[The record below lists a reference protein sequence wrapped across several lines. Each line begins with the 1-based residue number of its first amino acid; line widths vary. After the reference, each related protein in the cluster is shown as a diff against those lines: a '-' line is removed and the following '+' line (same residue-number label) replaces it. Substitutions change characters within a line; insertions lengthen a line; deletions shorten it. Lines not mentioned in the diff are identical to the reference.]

1 MIKSMTGYGRAK
13 SVLDG
18 KNFVVETKSVN
29 HRNMEIIVRL
39 PGILNALEIEIKKK
53 INEIIFRGR
62 VEVNIRT
69 ETDLSS
75 ELEEKL
81 YVNLPLIRTY
91 YSLLNQIRDEL
102 DLKEEITLDMLSRLN
117 NAFYYPETELNL
129 EETWK
134 HLEKILGEAIDSLV
148 EMREKEG
155 ELLYRDFI
163 SRADTIKNFLSTL
176 KSRAPHVIL
185 EYKKRLEERVA
196 ELTDSLDIDESRMSQ
211 EIAIMTEKSDIT
223 EEIVRF
229 ESHLIQFREM
239 LESVGAVGRKMDFLL
254 QEMHREINTIGSKS
268 NDFEISLNVIEIK
281 SELAKMRE
289 QAQNV
294 E

>member
-18 KNFVVETKSVN
+18 KNFVVEIKSVN

-39 PGILNALEIEIKKK
+39 PSILNALEIDIKKK
-53 INEIIFRGR
+53 ITERIFRGR
-62 VEVNIRT
+62 AEVNIRT
-69 ETDLSS
+69 ETDLSKG
-75 ELEEKL
+75 LEEKL
-81 YVNLPLIRTY
+81 HVNLPLIRTY
-91 YSLLNQIRDEL
+91 YSLLNKIRDEL
-102 DLKEEITLDMLSRLN
+102 DLKDEITLNMISNLKD
-117 NAFYYPETELNL
+117 AFYYPETELNL

-134 HLEKILGEAIDSLV
+134 HLEKTLGEAIDSLL
-148 EMREKEG
+148 EMRETEG
-155 ELLYRDFI
+155 KLLYGDFI
-163 SRADTIKNFLSTL
+163 LRADTIKTFLSTL
-176 KSRAPHVIL
+176 ESRAPHVVL
-185 EYKKRLEERVA
+185 EYKKRMEERVA
-196 ELTDSLDIDESRMSQ
+196 ELTDSLDIDESRMNQ

-229 ESHLIQFREM
+229 ESHLAQFREM
-239 LESVGAVGRKMDFLL
+239 LESDGAVGRKMDFVL

-268 NDFEISLNVIEIK
+268 NDVEISLNVIEIK

>member
-13 SVLDG
+13 SNLDD

-53 INEIIFRGR
+53 INERIFRGR

-69 ETDLSS
+69 EADFSGGH
-75 ELEEKL
+75 EETL
-81 YVNLPLIRTY
+81 HINLPLIRTY
-91 YSLLNQIRDEL
+91 YSLLNQLRDEL
-102 DLKEEITLDMLSRLN
+102 DFKEEVTLDMISRLKD
-117 NAFYYPETELNL
+117 AFYYPETELNM
-129 EETWK
+129 EELWM
-134 HLEKILGEAIDSLV
+134 HLEKTLGEALDSLV
-148 EMREKEG
+148 EMRKKEG

-163 SRADTIKNFLSTL
+163 SRADTIKNFLSTV
-176 KSRAPHVIL
+176 KSRAPHVIV

-196 ELTDSLDIDESRMSQ
+196 ELTDSLDIDESRLSQ
-211 EIAIMTEKSDIT
+211 EVAIMTEKSDIT

-229 ESHLIQFREM
+229 ESHLSQFRKM
-239 LESVGAVGRKMDFLL
+239 LENDGAVGRKMDFLL

-268 NDFEISLNVIEIK
+268 SDVEISMNVIEIK

>member
-1 MIKSMTGYGRAK
+1 MTGYGRAK
-13 SVLDG
+13 SVLDD

-39 PGILNALEIEIKKK
+39 PSILNALEVEIKKK
-53 INEIIFRGR
+53 MNERIFRGR

-69 ETDLSS
+69 EADLSMG
-75 ELEEKL
+75 LEEKL
-81 YVNLPLIRTY
+81 HVNLPLIRTY
-91 YSLLNQIRDEL
+91 YSLLNQIKDEL
-102 DLKEEITLDMLSRLN
+102 DFKEEITLNMISNLKD
-117 NAFYYPETELNL
+117 AFYYPETELDM
-129 EETWK
+129 EVTWK
-134 HLEKILGEAIDSLV
+134 HLEKTLSEAIDSLV
-148 EMREKEG
+148 EMRKKEG
-155 ELLYRDFI
+155 ELLCKDFI
-163 SRADTIKNFLSTL
+163 SRADTIKNLLSIL
-176 KSRAPHVIL
+176 SSRAPYVIL

-196 ELTDSLDIDESRMSQ
+196 ELTGSLDIDESRLSQ
-211 EIAIMTEKSDIT
+211 EVAIMAEKSDIT

-229 ESHLIQFREM
+229 ESHLSQFRKI
-239 LESVGAVGRKMDFLL
+239 LESEGAVGRKMDFLL

-268 NDFEISLNVIEIK
+268 YDIEISMNVIEIK